1 MQSMSANTPSTFSV
15 PFATSLSVPAAASA
29 PSPTS
34 PYPSSYIMSPVFPL
48 SSTASPASVAAAAA
62 LIHQPTPVYH
72 PSFPTTANGTQQ
84 QTVAATQHSPMPTLV
99 MGVQGTTPLPSTP
112 SYYTTEQANAALFTL
127 PSWPLPSSAATAAQT
142 ATTPNHGVLAGTS
155 ASAANYSTT
164 AITPSSAAAPFGSSH
179 PSSTTS
185 TSSAHSAFDEQHSP
199 HRHSS
204 GNNSHKRKKSKHG
217 ERVQRKVACM
227 LCHQAKTVCI
237 GGRPCQRCKRLHK
250 MEQCVDRVTQFRRV
264 KSSGGEGGGEEAMDS
279 GSGGEERAGGG
290 GGGGGGGSEKSG
302 SGGGGSGGSLAGG
315 GGMLHA
321 SSLSPSLPAPP
332 PAPHST
338 TAADNDWWE
347 LLPSLY
353 SSAFFL
359 SVVHPERSYP
369 TVTQHTAAKMGLYLI
384 AQYNRQLP
392 MRVYIELLREMGYK
406 QIQSSED
413 GTGTDG
419 TAGAAAAVDG
429 SSGGTDNSSNG
440 VDDKAEYGTEV
451 DKDEAL
457 AVNAFGER
465 AERNTYWR
473 SSHSHLPDLILP
485 LTRRFNYHHS
495 PTTALKET
503 TITTRLPSLIIE
515 RGEFT
520 LPEPTSPRHPFPA
533 PHRTLVNDIELPV
546 SVLVNA
552 EFEHMFGYTQAELK
566 ILFQRHGRW
575 AMDRLTVGTEGRIGR
590 LTIRSMIEGQTEQA
604 EEILIWNKWKNQIR
618 VIEHRKVTLDEVSW
632 FKRVVF
638 TWVPFTRG

>member
-1 MQSMSANTPSTFSV
+1 MQALPANTPSTFSI
-15 PFATSLSVPAAASA
+15 PFATSLSAATGNAAAS
-29 PSPTS
+29 PNS
-34 PYPSSYIMSPVFPL
+34 PYPNSYLMSPVFPL
-48 SSTASPASVAAAAA
+48 SSSASPASVAAAAAA

-72 PSFPTTANGTQQ
+72 PSFPATANGTQQ
-84 QTVAATQHSPMPTLV
+84 AVAGTQQSPMPSLV
-99 MGVQGTTPLPSTP
+99 MGVQSATPVPSTP
-112 SYYTTEQANAALFTL
+112 SYYTTEQPGAALFL
-127 PSWPLPSSAATAAQT
+127 PNWPVVSQATSSAVTT
-142 ATTPNHGVLAGTS
+142 ATTPNHSTLAGTS
-155 ASAANYSTT
+155 TSNTNFSTPST
-164 AITPSSAAAPFGSSH
+164 TPSSASFD
-179 PSSTTS
+179 PSNPTSTTS
-185 TSSAHSAFDEQHSP
+185 HSDDHSADRP
-199 HRHSS
+199 
-204 GNNSHKRKKSKHG
+204 HKRKKSKHG
-217 ERVQRKVACM
+217 EKVQRKVACM

-250 MEQCVDRVTQFRRV
+250 TDQCVDRVTSFR
-264 KSSGGEGGGEEAMDS
+264 KLKGSDGGGDDAMDS
-279 GSGGEERAGGG
+279 GSGGEERVGGNG
-290 GGGGGGGSEKSG
+290 EKG
-302 SGGGGSGGSLAGG
+302 SGLLASGAASL
-315 GGMLHA
+315 H
-321 SSLSPSLPAPP
+321 STSLSPSLPAPP
-332 PAPHST
+332 PPPQSGSSG
-338 TAADNDWWE
+338 DGEWWE

-369 TVTQHTAAKMGLYLI
+369 TVTQPTAAKMGLYLI

-392 MRVYIELLREMGYK
+392 MRVYIELLKEMGYK
-406 QIQSSED
+406 QIQSED
-413 GTGTDG
+413 ATDSA
-419 TAGAAAAVDG
+419 TAAAGDAN
-429 SSGGTDNSSNG
+429 SGGADSTNG
-440 VDDKAEYGTEV
+440 ADERADMGTEEA
-451 DKDEAL
+451 KDEAL
-457 AVNAFGER
+457 AINAFGER

-473 SSHSHLPDLILP
+473 SCHSHLPDLILP

-495 PTTALKET
+495 PTTALKEN

-520 LPEPTSPRHPFPA
+520 LPEPTAPRPPFPA
-533 PHRTLVNDIELPV
+533 PPRTLINDIELPV

-604 EEILIWNKWKNQIR
+604 EEIMIWNKWKNQIR